1 MEGGCFLGVGHC
13 AVSLATAE
21 RRALALLPD
30 QETEGQRRPGSAGDE
45 AKTQIWVYLAA
56 RATLPAS
63 SLFRLTLRTGPALRR
78 GVRSNGCRTG
88 GRRRPRRKR
97 PAWDAELLPPWLRR
111 LSRLLKPEPGQGTL
125 SRRQTRSPLSRPII
139 RRCREPGFRGY
150 SSGRKTGSLPS
161 DRMGEPPD
169 QCPGDQKTK
178 GKPRSRSERPGPWQG

>member
-21 RRALALLPD
+21 RRVLALLPD
-30 QETEGQRRPGSAGDE
+30 QESKGQRRPGSAGDE

-139 RRCREPGFRGY
+139 RRCREPGFRGIQQWQKDRESAIRSY
-150 SSGRKTGSLPS
+150 GGAPRPVPRGSE
-161 DRMGEPPD
+161 DERE
-169 QCPGDQKTK
+169 TA
-178 GKPRSRSERPGPWQG
+178 KPE